1 MISAKEPVTTSE
13 DLFLMANLHPKH
25 TGLPFVVWISTGQ
38 GAQHDVR
45 VKVSHGPR
53 AHPSDFV
60 SVAVCPDIR
69 VMRGALTPDE
79 SERLSRWISLNLPTI
94 LAYWSEEIDTADTLA
109 QIRKIDQ

>member
-1 MISAKEPVTTSE
+1 
-13 DLFLMANLHPKH
+13 MANLHPKH

-45 VKVSHGPR
+45 VKVSSGPR
-53 AHPSDFV
+53 THPSEFV
-60 SVAVCPDIR
+60 SVAVRPDIR

-79 SERLSRWISLNLPTI
+79 FERLSRWISLNLPTI
-94 LAYWSEEIDTADTLA
+94 LAYWSEEIDTADALA